1 MISLSEKITGKIIY
15 RGEVLLTSPLCIGSG
30 EKSDDA
36 DITVLRDSADRP
48 YIPATSIIGA
58 LRHFFDKY
66 SPLNA
71 KEESE
76 YFWGSKKSC
85 EENQYQSAFTMCD
98 LVLSEASSST
108 VRVRDGIEIDNKTG
122 IIKTEK
128 NKPGKKYVYEI
139 VESGSRFDF
148 SAEVT
153 LRECFDRTVFKKIM
167 AYLLQNLHEGRIN
180 LGAKTTRG
188 FGRCHLEKCEFQEL
202 IFTEKKD
209 VLSWLSREYTM
220 KPYPLQQ
227 FTATPWVKDFTI
239 DAVFSVK
246 NSLLVRSYSA
256 MPNEPDAVHIFSH
269 GKPVLP
275 GTSLAGALKARAEKI
290 INTLHPEKR
299 EGIIHSLFG
308 WVDDRN
314 ESSKKYKSRVYVEE
328 MPIKAMMPEQQTRIK
343 IDRFTGGTIKGAL
356 LEEEA
361 LWPEH
366 GGAEMVRVKI
376 RVSDFKPYEAGLLLL
391 VLKDLWTGDIPL
403 GGEKSIGRG
412 VLQGIAAK
420 IGFDGKEISMSQ
432 DAGNKLSIGQGREL
446 LEQHV
451 SSFVN
456 ELSCKEVAASE

>member
-1 MISLSEKITGKIIY
+1 MKDLDKLTGKIIY
-15 RGEVLLTSPLCIGSG
+15 CGELLLTSPLCIGSG

-36 DITVLRDSADRP
+36 DITILRDSAGRP

-66 SPLNA
+66 SPIRGP
-71 KEESE
+71 ETEF
-76 YFWGSKKSC
+76 FWGSQKFCKQ
-85 EENQYQSAFTMCD
+85 NQYQSAFTMRD
-98 LVLSEASSST
+98 LVLLEANDFT
-108 VRVRDGIEIDNKTG
+108 IRVRDGIEIYNKTG

-128 NKPGKKYVYEI
+128 NKPGQKYVYEI
-139 VESGSRFDF
+139 VESGSRFAF

-153 LRECFDRTVFKKIM
+153 LRECFDRIVFKEIM

-188 FGRCHLEKCEFQEL
+188 FGRCRLENCEFQEL

-246 NSLLVRSYSA
+246 NSLLIRSYSA
-256 MPNEPDAVHIFSH
+256 RPDEPDAVHISSQ

-290 INTLHPEKR
+290 VNTLHPEKTAD
-299 EGIIHSLFG
+299 IIHSLFG
-308 WVDDRN
+308 WVDDQN
-314 ESSKKYKSRVYVEE
+314 GSSKKYKSRVYVEE
-328 MPIKAMMPEQQTRIK
+328 TPIKSVIPEQQTRIK
-343 IDRFTGGTIKGAL
+343 IDRFTGGTFKGAL

-361 LWPEH
+361 LWPEP
-366 GGAEMVRVKI
+366 GGAEMVHVKI
-376 RVSDFKPYEAGLLLL
+376 RVSDFKRYEAGLLLL

-420 IGFDGKEISMSQ
+420 IGFDGKEISMRQ
-432 DAGNKLSIGQGREL
+432 DTGNKLNIGQGKEL

-456 ELSCKEVAASE
+456 ELSYKEAVASE